1 MLGVSGFHGGGAR
14 ISFVEILLGFLMIAG
29 GLVVA
34 LVIAAGVAIRSS
46 LSAASAPPRP
56 GREGIEASI
65 LFHVAA
71 AGGTSR
77 ERSLQIVRKVR
88 RAVVPVTEEID
99 LASWAENYRNRFGPE
114 DGKRLLEDAVRTT
127 VLCGS
132 SLPVT
137 QYDSLVDLTFA
148 LGFHSDVLSRLRSD
162 HPFTYEDHAR
172 RGRPR
177 SADRG
182 GGSIPL
188 FSRTGREDR
197 MSLLA
202 RLGLDREVPR
212 SELIS
217 VYRAL
222 VARNHP
228 DRFHDA
234 GSAEREEAAARFIEI
249 TDAYGKLMAS
259 AEEVDEKRKV

>member
-1 MLGVSGFHGGGAR
+1 
-14 ISFVEILLGFLMIAG
+14 MIGG
-29 GLVVA
+29 GLVIA
-34 LVIAAGVAIRSS
+34 LAIAAGVAIRSS
-46 LSAASAPPRP
+46 MSASSAMPRP
-56 GREGIEASI
+56 GRDGIEASI

-71 AGGTSR
+71 AGGASR
-77 ERSLQIVRKVR
+77 EKGLEMVRKVR
-88 RAVVPVTEEID
+88 RAVVPIIEEID
-99 LASWAENYRNRFGPE
+99 LSSWAESYRSRYGPE
-114 DGKRLLEDAVRTT
+114 DGRRLLEDAVRTA
-127 VLCGS
+127 VLSGS
-132 SLPVT
+132 PLPVA

-148 LGFHSDVLSRLRSD
+148 LGFHSDVLTRLRSD

-188 FSRTGREDR
+188 FSRTDGEDR

-234 GSAEREEAAARFIEI
+234 GTAEREEAAARFIEI
-249 TDAYGKLMAS
+249 TDAYGKLMAG